1 MRPDPAYAMS
11 APMPLRHVGLA
22 ILVAALWGC
31 NFVAI
36 RWGLDAYPPLLL
48 IALRFAISAA
58 PVLIVP
64 RPAIPWPRLLILSLF
79 MFVLQF
85 AFLFAGM
92 ELGMTPGMASILM
105 QSQAFLTPAF
115 AMIALGERVTARQ
128 LAGGAVALAGLAL
141 VAATVDASM
150 TLVGFVLTLAAAASW
165 AVGNVMQ
172 KSIGPVDRFA
182 LTLWLSVVPP
192 IPALLASLAL
202 EGDPLGP
209 ILATGWRDLGALI
222 YLAIVSTWFGY
233 VAWGRLL
240 SLYPVAMV
248 SPYALLIPIFGMAS
262 SALVF
267 GERFG
272 IERLAGA
279 ALVMLGVAIA
289 TLSFRRRG

>member
-1 MRPDPAYAMS
+1 
-11 APMPLRHVGLA
+11 MPLRHVALA
-22 ILVAALWGC
+22 VLVAALWGF
-31 NFVAI
+31 NFIAI

-58 PVLIVP
+58 PVMLVR
-64 RPAIPWPRLLILSLF
+64 RPVLPWPRLLTLSLF

-115 AMIALGERVTARQ
+115 AMIALGERVTGRQ
-128 LAGGAVALAGLAL
+128 LVGGAVALVGLGV
-141 VAATVDASM
+141 VATTVDATM
-150 TLVGFVLTLAAAASW
+150 TVIGFVLTLAAAASW

-182 LTLWLSVVPP
+182 LTLWLSLIPP
-192 IPALLASLAL
+192 IPALIASFLL
-202 EGDPLGP
+202 EGDVVSA
-209 ILATGWRDLGALI
+209 ILNTGWRDVGALL

-240 SLYPVAMV
+240 SLYPMAVV

-272 IERLAGA
+272 TERLAGA
-279 ALVMLGVAIA
+279 TLVMLGVAVA
-289 TLSFRRRG
+289 TLSIRRRS

>member
-1 MRPDPAYAMS
+1 
-11 APMPLRHVGLA
+11 MPLRHVALA
-22 ILVAALWGC
+22 VLVAALWGF
-31 NFVAI
+31 NFIAI

-58 PVLIVP
+58 PVMLVR
-64 RPAIPWPRLLILSLF
+64 RPVLPWPRLLTLSLF

-115 AMIALGERVTARQ
+115 AMIALGERVTGRQ
-128 LAGGAVALAGLAL
+128 LVGGAVALVGLGV
-141 VAATVDASM
+141 VATTVDATM
-150 TLVGFVLTLAAAASW
+150 TVIGFVLTLAATASW

-182 LTLWLSVVPP
+182 LTLWLSLIPP
-192 IPALLASLAL
+192 IPALIASFLL
-202 EGDPLGP
+202 EGDVVSA
-209 ILATGWRDLGALI
+209 ILNTGWRDVGALL

-240 SLYPVAMV
+240 SLYPMAVV

-272 IERLAGA
+272 MERLAGA
-279 ALVMLGVAIA
+279 ALVMLGVAVA
-289 TLSFRRRG
+289 TLSIRRRS

>member
-1 MRPDPAYAMS
+1 
-11 APMPLRHVGLA
+11 MPLRHVALA
-22 ILVAALWGC
+22 VLVAALWGC

-58 PVLIVP
+58 PALLVP
-64 RPAIPWPRLLILSLF
+64 RPAISWPRLLTLSLF

-115 AMIALGERVTARQ
+115 AMIALGEKATARQ
-128 LAGGAVALAGLAL
+128 VVGGGVAFAGLVL
-141 VAATVDASM
+141 VATTVDATM
-150 TLVGFVLTLAAAASW
+150 TVVGFLMTLAAAASW
-165 AVGNVMQ
+165 AIGNVMQ
-172 KSIGPVDRFA
+172 KSIGPVDRFT
-182 LTLWLSVVPP
+182 LTLWLSLVPP
-192 IPALLASLAL
+192 IPALIASFFL
-202 EGDPLGP
+202 EGDILGA
-209 ILATGWRDLGALI
+209 ILRTGWRDVGALL
-222 YLAIVSTWFGY
+222 YLAVVSTWFGY

-240 SLYPVAMV
+240 SLYPMAAV

-272 IERLAGA
+272 PERLAGA
-279 ALVMLGVAIA
+279 ALVMLGVAVA
-289 TLSFRRRG
+289 TLTFRRRS

>member
-1 MRPDPAYAMS
+1 
-11 APMPLRHVGLA
+11 MPLRHVALA
-22 ILVAALWGC
+22 VLVAAVWGC
-31 NFVAI
+31 NFIAI

-58 PVLIVP
+58 PVLLLP
-64 RPAIPWPRLLILSLF
+64 RPNIPWPRLLTLALF
-79 MFVLQF
+79 LFVLQF

-115 AMIALGERVTARQ
+115 AMIALGEKATARQ
-128 LAGGAVALAGLAL
+128 VVGGAVSLAGLVL
-141 VAATVDASM
+141 VATTVDATM
-150 TLVGFVLTLAAAASW
+150 TVIGFLMTLAAAASW
-165 AVGNVMQ
+165 AIGNVMQ

-182 LTLWLSVVPP
+182 LTLWLSLVPP
-192 IPALLASLAL
+192 IPALIASFFL
-202 EGDPLGP
+202 EGDIVAAVLN
-209 ILATGWRDLGALI
+209 TGWRDVGSLL
-222 YLAIVSTWFGY
+222 YLAVVSTWFGY

-240 SLYPVAMV
+240 SLYPMAAV

-272 IERLAGA
+272 PERLGGA
-279 ALVMLGVAIA
+279 ALVMLGVAVA
-289 TLSFRRRG
+289 TLSFRRRS

>member
-1 MRPDPAYAMS
+1 
-11 APMPLRHVGLA
+11 MPLRHVALA
-22 ILVAALWGC
+22 VLVAALWGF
-31 NFVAI
+31 NFIAI

-58 PVLIVP
+58 PVMLVR
-64 RPAIPWPRLLILSLF
+64 RPVIPWPRLLTLSLF

-115 AMIALGERVTARQ
+115 AMIALGERVTGRQ
-128 LAGGAVALAGLAL
+128 LVGGAVALVGLGV
-141 VAATVDASM
+141 VATTVDATM
-150 TLVGFVLTLAAAASW
+150 TVIGFVLTLAAAASW

-182 LTLWLSVVPP
+182 LTLWLSLIPP
-192 IPALLASLAL
+192 IPALIASFLL
-202 EGDPLGP
+202 EGDVVSA
-209 ILATGWRDLGALI
+209 ILNTGWRDVGALL

-240 SLYPVAMV
+240 SLYPMAVV

-272 IERLAGA
+272 TERLAGA
-279 ALVMLGVAIA
+279 TLVMLGVAVA
-289 TLSFRRRG
+289 TLSIRRRS

>member
-1 MRPDPAYAMS
+1 
-11 APMPLRHVGLA
+11 MPLRHVALA
-22 ILVAALWGC
+22 VLVAALWGF
-31 NFVAI
+31 NFIAI

-58 PVLIVP
+58 PVMLVR
-64 RPAIPWPRLLILSLF
+64 RPVLPWPRLLTLSLF
-79 MFVLQF
+79 MFVLQ
-85 AFLFAGM
+85 FAGM

-115 AMIALGERVTARQ
+115 AMIALGERVTGRQ
-128 LAGGAVALAGLAL
+128 LVGGAVALVGLGV
-141 VAATVDASM
+141 VATTVDATM
-150 TLVGFVLTLAAAASW
+150 TVIGFVLTLAATASW

-182 LTLWLSVVPP
+182 LTLWLSLIPP
-192 IPALLASLAL
+192 IPALIASFLL
-202 EGDPLGP
+202 EGDVVSA
-209 ILATGWRDLGALI
+209 ILNTGWRDVGALL

-240 SLYPVAMV
+240 SLYPMAVV

-272 IERLAGA
+272 MERLAGA
-279 ALVMLGVAIA
+279 ALVMLGVAVA
-289 TLSFRRRG
+289 TLSIRRRS

>member
-1 MRPDPAYAMS
+1 
-11 APMPLRHVGLA
+11 MPLRHVALA
-22 ILVAALWGC
+22 VLVAAVWGC
-31 NFVAI
+31 NFIAI

-58 PVLIVP
+58 PVLLVP
-64 RPAIPWPRLLILSLF
+64 RPNIPWPRLLTLALF
-79 MFVLQF
+79 LFVLQF

-115 AMIALGERVTARQ
+115 AMIALGEKATARQ
-128 LAGGAVALAGLAL
+128 VVGGAVSLAGLVL
-141 VAATVDASM
+141 VATTVDATM
-150 TLVGFVLTLAAAASW
+150 TVIGFLMTLAAAASW
-165 AVGNVMQ
+165 AIGNVMQ

-182 LTLWLSVVPP
+182 LTLWLSLVPP
-192 IPALLASLAL
+192 IPALIASFFL
-202 EGDPLGP
+202 EGGIVTAVLN
-209 ILATGWRDLGALI
+209 TGWRDVGSLL
-222 YLAIVSTWFGY
+222 YLAVVSTWFGY

-240 SLYPVAMV
+240 SLYPMAAV

-272 IERLAGA
+272 PERLGGA
-279 ALVMLGVAIA
+279 ALVMLGVAVA
-289 TLSFRRRG
+289 TLSFRRRS

>member
-1 MRPDPAYAMS
+1 
-11 APMPLRHVGLA
+11 MPLRHVALA
-22 ILVAALWGC
+22 VLVAAVWGC

-58 PVLIVP
+58 PVLFVP
-64 RPAIPWPRLLILSLF
+64 RPQIPWPRFLTLALF

-115 AMIALGERVTARQ
+115 AMIALGEKATARQ
-128 LAGGAVALAGLAL
+128 IAGGAVALAGLAL
-141 VAATVDASM
+141 VATTVDASM
-150 TLVGFVLTLAAAASW
+150 TVVGFLLTLAAAASW

-182 LTLWLSVVPP
+182 LTLWLSLVPP
-192 IPALLASLAL
+192 IPALIASIAL
-202 EGDPLGP
+202 EGDVVG
-209 ILATGWRDLGALI
+209 AVMNTGWRDVGALL
-222 YLAIVSTWFGY
+222 YLAVVSTWFGY
-233 VAWGRLL
+233 VCWGRLL
-240 SLYPVAMV
+240 SLYPMAAV

-272 IERLAGA
+272 PERLGGA

-289 TLSFRRRG
+289 TLSFRRRS